1 MITPLP
7 GPTGS
12 PSGQRLPLSRIPPFT
27 SANLDEVRD
36 YVGRLYCPHRLDR
49 TRDTFDIRFRTHTA
63 RLGELVLNCMDY
75 GSENGVITAETS
87 VVDGHYLAQISLS
100 GSCSILQDRE
110 WIDVPPG
117 HVYIADPRRRLME
130 RMSADYAHLM
140 LCIPQATM
148 QAGLAHHIGYR
159 PHEPVVFTPSAFALS
174 RAAGLQRMI
183 AAICED
189 LETPERDFARTH
201 VSAYI
206 EKALVSLLLASI
218 PHQYSG
224 AIDRPVSGAMPY
236 YVRRATAY
244 ILEHARNPIAMEDVV
259 EASGV
264 SARSLY
270 AGFRQ
275 YHNAAPMEFLKS
287 YRLDLVRSELINA
300 ARDGRSVTDVALGC
314 GFNHLSKFARDY
326 RLRFGESPSQ
336 TRLNRGC

>member
-1 MITPLP
+1 VTAPAREAF
-7 GPTGS
+7 GG
-12 PSGQRLPLSRIPPFT
+12 RLPLSLIPPFT

-36 YVGRLYCPHRLDR
+36 YIGRLYCPHRLDR

-63 RLGELVLNCMDY
+63 RLCDVVLNCMDY
-75 GSENGVITAETS
+75 GSEGGTITAETS

-100 GSCSILQDRE
+100 GNCSILQSRE

-117 HVYIADPRRRLME
+117 HIYIADPRRRLVE

-148 QAGLAHHIGYR
+148 QAELARQIGYH
-159 PHEPVVFTPSAFALS
+159 PNEPVAFASSAFELR

-183 AAICED
+183 GAVCED

-201 VSAYI
+201 SAAHI
-206 EKALVSLLLASI
+206 ERALVSLVLTSI
-218 PHQYSG
+218 PHQYSE
-224 AIDRPVSGAMPY
+224 AIGRPVSGAMPY

-244 ILEHARNPIAMEDVV
+244 ILEHARSPIGMDDIV

-275 YHNAAPMEFLKS
+275 HHNAAPMEFLKS
-287 YRLDLVRSELINA
+287 YRLDLVRSELLQA
-300 ARDGRSVTDVALGC
+300 ARNGLSVTDVALTC

-326 RLRFGESPSQ
+326 RARFGESPSR
-336 TRLNRGC
+336 TRRNRGI